1 MLEVQSMVPEAEIYM
16 REIQML
22 PLIGS
27 FGENKDRAR
36 EIRIDDITP
45 ILESGGD
52 IVLDF
57 EGVGSVTQG
66 FIHVLIS
73 DPIRKYGS
81 EVLDHILFKNCS
93 DDIRKIIE
101 IVVDYM
107 QPNFD
112 I

>member
-1 MLEVQSMVPEAEIYM
+1 MSVCLQIQEAKIHMKEV
-16 REIQML
+16 QML

-36 EIRIDDITP
+36 DLRIEEIMPT
-45 ILESGGD
+45 LGSGGD

-66 FIHVLIS
+66 FIHALIS
-73 DPIRKYGS
+73 DPIRRYGS

-93 DDIRKIIE
+93 ENIKQIIE
-101 IVVDYM
+101 MVVDYM

-112 I
+112 V